1 MDQWRPKHKHA
12 GGAPVFAV
20 ANRAGSSR
28 GLNFMNINNA
38 VRRAPPHWVG
48 RLLFLGL
55 ILGIAVMSLT
65 ERGRAD
71 LLSSRPSEDTIR
83 AATAQCSLATRTPER
98 GAIGISDP
106 NTLDPGVIDLIR
118 QTGVKW
124 VRAEFHWSRIQPQPG
139 GAYNWGPYDA
149 MVAGFNAAGIRV
161 QAILTYIPEAQL
173 TDWGR
178 IGVGFDEF
186 ASAVVRRYAA
196 RGVHYWEVFNEP
208 NLPGYG
214 WLTKKED
221 AGAYL
226 GAYTLLLAR
235 ANRIVRRHDPRG
247 FVILGGIA
255 SDQHRGLAAE
265 ATMNVLYGLGAQ
277 RCFDIFAYHPYGY
290 QNRFPE
296 ARARI
301 DKLLRRHGD
310 AAKPVWFNEYGWT
323 DQASMDM
330 ARNMGAENPMIAAF
344 RQAGVADAFFWFAA
358 KDYSRRRGTPTFG
371 LATYELKKRP
381 SFETFRA
388 IIARIGELRQ

>member
-1 MDQWRPKHKHA
+1 MCFSDLTRLARHHRM
-12 GGAPVFAV
+12 VRSVAV
-20 ANRAGSSR
+20 
-28 GLNFMNINNA
+28 
-38 VRRAPPHWVG
+38 
-48 RLLFLGL
+48 GL
-55 ILGIAVMSLT
+55 IAGIAVMSLPD
-65 ERGRAD
+65 RGGAD
-71 LLSSRPSEDTIR
+71 LLSSRPSEDNIR

-98 GAIGISDP
+98 GVIGISDP

-139 GAYNWGPYDA
+139 GGYNWAPYDA
-149 MVAGFNAAGIRV
+149 MVDGFNKAGIRV
-161 QAILTYIPEAQL
+161 QAILTYIPEGQL

-178 IGVGFDEF
+178 IEADFDKF
-186 ASAVVRRYAA
+186 ASAVVQRYAP

-214 WLTKKED
+214 WLTKKHD

-235 ANRIVRRHDPRG
+235 ANQIVRRHDPRG

-255 SDQHRGLAAE
+255 SDQHRGLAVE
-265 ATMNVLYGLGAQ
+265 DTMNVLYGLGAQ

-330 ARNMGAENPMIAAF
+330 ARNMGAENPMIAVF

-381 SFETFRA
+381 SFETFRT